1 MTYVDSA
8 VLDLTEQMCRRLQ
21 AWTGRTNVW
30 LAFQL
35 TNLSIVVYFIW
46 AAGLYFVSGD
56 LALRIFVALFCGGVF
71 FVLTRTIFKVSIE
84 GLEIA
89 AYRPVAK
96 GRRNPRRIRD
106 AQLRIAFLTLSVVLP
121 YPLWFAYITLHL
133 RFVLLT
139 EALIILTT
147 VVLYVLACDPL
158 PPCAGKV
165 KEWFRWMARA
175 RTEPVSNRPYARE
188 SSLAAFEGFE
198 LFEGARPVRSQQTR
212 QAPIR
217 KDLSTGLAPSA
228 VVRFVVRVAN
238 AQNLVATPGAR
249 LAIASMDRHTFAKCG
264 DLFWKTSLRLGSQA
278 VHPELERFARGNE
291 QPVPL
296 VRL

>member
-8 VLDLTEQMCRRLQ
+8 VLDLTEQMCRLFQ

-46 AAGLYFVSGD
+46 AAGLYVESED
-56 LALRIFVALFCGGVF
+56 LALRIFVALVCGGVF

-84 GLEIA
+84 ASETE
-89 AYRPVAK
+89 AYRRVAK
-96 GRRNPRRIRD
+96 GLRNPRRIRD
-106 AQLRIAFLTLSVVLP
+106 AQLRIAFLTLSVVLS

-158 PPCAGKV
+158 PPGAGKV
-165 KEWFRWMARA
+165 KEWVRGMPWA
-175 RTEPVSNRPYARE
+175 RTAPASNQ
-188 SSLAAFEGFE
+188 L
-198 LFEGARPVRSQQTR
+198 L
-212 QAPIR
+212 IR
-217 KDLSTGLAPSA
+217 DG
-228 VVRFVVRVAN
+228 
-238 AQNLVATPGAR
+238 
-249 LAIASMDRHTFAKCG
+249 
-264 DLFWKTSLRLGSQA
+264 
-278 VHPELERFARGNE
+278 
-291 QPVPL
+291 
-296 VRL
+296 